1 MTHWRERVAFC
12 FDARN
17 PDALVPMDAA
27 QRRDA
32 KIKITS
38 GALAVLAF
46 GFIWLLGYLWTLLP
60 PPVTSFARLDN
71 STGAQFT
78 GSILNAVALLLFGTY
93 LYEGYGA
100 CRELATGQCRRVVD
114 DEDQVAGVVG
124 EARCYMPLHTKNFVT
139 VTVGTACLAFAFTI
153 GLYLF
158 ALLGAAVWPITA
170 CNRPANA
177 TTVLC
182 WHTKDE
188 CLCGLLTSIA
198 VVLIGCCVAL
208 LFLVSY
214 GCYRVLPR
222 ARLALKDDEEIPLLK
237 AEAVVVHGAV

>member
-27 QRRDA
+27 QRREA
-32 KIKITS
+32 KTKVAF
-38 GALAVLAF
+38 GALILAGA
-46 GFIWLLGYLWTLLP
+46 GFFWLLGYLWSLLP
-60 PPVTSFARLDN
+60 PPVPSFTRLGNRTEPVFD
-71 STGAQFT
+71 T
-78 GSILNAVALLLFGTY
+78 VANGLVLLIVAWYIYFGCR
-93 LYEGYGA
+93 A
-100 CRELATGQCRRVVD
+100 CHELATGQCRRVAD

-124 EARCYMPLHTKNFVT
+124 EERCYMPLHTKNFVT
-139 VTVGTACLAFAFTI
+139 VTVGTACLAFASTI

-158 ALLGAAVWPITA
+158 ALLGAAMSLTTQ
-170 CNRPANA
+170 CNRPFNA

-188 CLCGLLTSIA
+188 CLCGLLGLLA
-198 VVLIGCCVAL
+198 VVLIGGCVAL
-208 LFLVSY
+208 LCAVSY